1 MQAFQRRIINNLPR
15 PDNDLSVLSIGY
27 EQTVPGKQV
36 GPCVRN
42 KYILLYVLS
51 GRGSFCGQSLDG
63 RCGILICPN
72 QKHEYHSD
80 EGDPMRYAWISFAGE
95 KAEEHLAAANITARN
110 HVFKYGWADKTEKW
124 ISQIVAEQPS
134 ATAAAEYLLGWFHIL
149 LSYHMT
155 QSRHE
160 GLHTKT
166 GSQQYVSM
174 AVQYIKNNFYHREL
188 RVADIAAF
196 IGIDRHYLSNIFT
209 KEMGISPQQYL
220 VRTRIDHAQA
230 LLRDLSLNVTEVA
243 ASVGYADSLWFSKL
257 FHQYVGMSPTEYRRC
272 FTNA

>member
-1 MQAFQRRIINNLPR
+1 
-15 PDNDLSVLSIGY
+15 
-27 EQTVPGKQV
+27 
-36 GPCVRN
+36 
-42 KYILLYVLS
+42 
-51 GRGSFCGQSLDG
+51 
-63 RCGILICPN
+63 
-72 QKHEYHSD
+72 
-80 EGDPMRYAWISFAGE
+80 
-95 KAEEHLAAANITARN
+95 
-110 HVFKYGWADKTEKW
+110 
-124 ISQIVAEQPS
+124 
-134 ATAAAEYLLGWFHIL
+134 
-149 LSYHMT
+149 MT

-196 IGIDRHYLSNIFT
+196 IGIDRHYLSNIFA

-243 ASVGYADSLWFSKL
+243 ASVGYADSLWFSKM